1 MNYSGVG
8 ETIIV
13 GGINM
18 RFGDYLKSKRK
29 QRNITQEELARS
41 LEVSSVFVHQL
52 ETGKVDAPSIERCQQ
67 MAVVLEIEIDEL
79 WTVARKERLKRFME
93 KEEIEQESFEV
104 LTDSE
109 KALINLYRSLDSDM
123 RRDFGGMIFMLLRHT
138 KDQGVQEILEEFM
151 KKCA

>member
-1 MNYSGVG
+1 
-8 ETIIV
+8 
-13 GGINM
+13 M

-41 LEVSSVFVHQL
+41 LKVSSVFVHQL

-104 LTDSE
+104 LTETE
-109 KALINLYRSLDSDM
+109 KALINLYRSLDNDM
-123 RRDFGGMIFMLLRHT
+123 RRDFGGMIFMLLRRT

>member
-1 MNYSGVG
+1 
-8 ETIIV
+8 
-13 GGINM
+13 M

-41 LEVSSVFVHQL
+41 LKVSSVFVHQL

-93 KEEIEQESFEV
+93 KEDIEQESFEV
-104 LTDSE
+104 LTDTE
-109 KALINLYRSLDSDM
+109 KALINLYRSLDNDM

>member
-1 MNYSGVG
+1 
-8 ETIIV
+8 
-13 GGINM
+13 M

-41 LEVSSVFVHQL
+41 LKVSSVFVHQL

-67 MAVVLEIEIDEL
+67 MAVVLEIGIDEL

-93 KEEIEQESFEV
+93 KEDIEQESFEV
-104 LTDSE
+104 LTDTE
-109 KALINLYRSLDSDM
+109 KALINLYRSLDNDM

>member
-1 MNYSGVG
+1 MK
-8 ETIIV
+8 
-13 GGINM
+13 
-18 RFGDYLKSKRK
+18 FGDYLKSKRK
-29 QRNITQEELARS
+29 QRSITQEELARS
-41 LEVSSVFVHQL
+41 LDVSSVFVHQL

-67 MAVVLEIEIDEL
+67 MAVILEVEIDEL

-93 KEEIEQESFEV
+93 KEEIAPESFEV

>member
-1 MNYSGVG
+1 MK
-8 ETIIV
+8 
-13 GGINM
+13 
-18 RFGDYLKSKRK
+18 FGDYLKSKRK
-29 QRNITQEELARS
+29 QRNITQEELARN

-67 MAVVLEIEIDEL
+67 MAVILDLEIDEL
-79 WTVARKERLKRFME
+79 WSVARKERLKRFME

-138 KDQGVQEILEEFM
+138 KDQ
-151 KKCA
+151 

>member
-1 MNYSGVG
+1 
-8 ETIIV
+8 
-13 GGINM
+13 M

-52 ETGKVDAPSIERCQQ
+52 ETGKVDAPCMDRCHQ
-67 MAVVLEIEIDEL
+67 MAAILEIEIEEL
-79 WTVARKERLKRFME
+79 WNVAKKERLKRFME
-93 KEEIEQESFEV
+93 KEDIEQDSFEV
-104 LTDSE
+104 LTDAE

>member
-1 MNYSGVG
+1 
-8 ETIIV
+8 
-13 GGINM
+13 M

-29 QRNITQEELARS
+29 QRNITQEELARN
-41 LEVSSVFVHQL
+41 LEVSSVFIHQL

-67 MAVVLEIEIDEL
+67 MAVILEIEIDEL
-79 WTVARKERLKRFME
+79 WTVARKERLKRFMD
-93 KEEIEQESFEV
+93 KEEIDQDSFEV

>member
-1 MNYSGVG
+1 
-8 ETIIV
+8 
-13 GGINM
+13 M

-29 QRNITQEELARS
+29 QRNITQEELARG

-93 KEEIEQESFEV
+93 KEEIEHESFEV

-109 KALINLYRSLDSDM
+109 KALVNLYRSLDSEM

>member
-1 MNYSGVG
+1 
-8 ETIIV
+8 
-13 GGINM
+13 M

-93 KEEIEQESFEV
+93 KEEIEHESFEV

-109 KALINLYRSLDSDM
+109 KALVNLYRSLDSDM

>member
-1 MNYSGVG
+1 
-8 ETIIV
+8 
-13 GGINM
+13 M

-29 QRNITQEELARS
+29 QRSITQEELARS
-41 LEVSSVFVHQL
+41 LDVSSVFIHQL
-52 ETGKVDAPSIERCQQ
+52 DTGKVDAPSIDRCHQ
-67 MAVVLEIEIDEL
+67 MAAILEIEIEEM
-79 WTVARKERLKRFME
+79 WNVAKKERLKRFME
-93 KEEIEQESFEV
+93 KEDIEHDSFEV
-104 LTDSE
+104 LTESE

>member
-1 MNYSGVG
+1 MK
-8 ETIIV
+8 
-13 GGINM
+13 
-18 RFGDYLKSKRK
+18 FGDYLKSKRK

-52 ETGKVDAPSIERCQQ
+52 ETGKVDAPSIDRCQQ
-67 MAVVLEIEIDEL
+67 MAVILDVEIDEL
-79 WTVARKERLKRFME
+79 WSVARKERLKRFME
-93 KEEIEQESFEV
+93 KEDIEQESFEV

>member
-1 MNYSGVG
+1 
-8 ETIIV
+8 
-13 GGINM
+13 M

-41 LEVSSVFVHQL
+41 LKVSSVFVHQL

-67 MAVVLEIEIDEL
+67 MAVVLEIGIDEL

-104 LTDSE
+104 LTETE
-109 KALINLYRSLDSDM
+109 KALINLYRSLDNDM

>member
-1 MNYSGVG
+1 MK
-8 ETIIV
+8 
-13 GGINM
+13 
-18 RFGDYLKSKRK
+18 FGDYLKSKRK
-29 QRNITQEELARS
+29 QRNITQEELARN

-67 MAVVLEIEIDEL
+67 MAVILDLEIDEL
-79 WTVARKERLKRFME
+79 WSVARKERLKRFME

>member
-1 MNYSGVG
+1 
-8 ETIIV
+8 
-13 GGINM
+13 M

-109 KALINLYRSLDSDM
+109 KALINLYRSLDSEM

>member
-1 MNYSGVG
+1 
-8 ETIIV
+8 
-13 GGINM
+13 M

-67 MAVVLEIEIDEL
+67 MAVVLEIEVDEL

-93 KEEIEQESFEV
+93 KEEIKQENFEV
-104 LTDSE
+104 LTDTE
-109 KALINLYRSLDSDM
+109 KVLINLYRSLDNDM

>member
-1 MNYSGVG
+1 
-8 ETIIV
+8 
-13 GGINM
+13 M

-67 MAVVLEIEIDEL
+67 MAVVLEIEVDEL

-93 KEEIEQESFEV
+93 KEDIEQESFEV
-104 LTDSE
+104 LTETE
-109 KALINLYRSLDSDM
+109 KALINLYRSLDNDM

>member
-1 MNYSGVG
+1 MK
-8 ETIIV
+8 
-13 GGINM
+13 
-18 RFGDYLKSKRK
+18 FGDYLKSKRK
-29 QRNITQEELARS
+29 QRNITQEELARN

-67 MAVVLEIEIDEL
+67 MAVILDLEIDEL
-79 WTVARKERLKRFME
+79 WSVARKERLKRFME

-138 KDQGVQEILEEFM
+138 RDQGVQEILEEFM

>member
-1 MNYSGVG
+1 
-8 ETIIV
+8 
-13 GGINM
+13 M

-29 QRNITQEELARS
+29 QKNITQEELARN

-67 MAVVLEIEIDEL
+67 MATILEVEIEEL
-79 WTVARKERLKRFME
+79 WTVAKKERLKRFME
-93 KEEIEQESFEV
+93 KEDIEQDSFEV
-104 LTDSE
+104 LTDAE

>member
-1 MNYSGVG
+1 
-8 ETIIV
+8 
-13 GGINM
+13 M

-41 LEVSSVFVHQL
+41 LKVSSVFVHQL

-104 LTDSE
+104 LTETE
-109 KALINLYRSLDSDM
+109 KALINLYRSLDNDM

>member
-1 MNYSGVG
+1 
-8 ETIIV
+8 
-13 GGINM
+13 M

-29 QRNITQEELARS
+29 QRSITQEELARS
-41 LEVSSVFVHQL
+41 LDVSSVFVHQL

-67 MAVVLEIEIDEL
+67 MAVILEVEIDEL

-93 KEEIEQESFEV
+93 KEEIAPESFEV

>member
-1 MNYSGVG
+1 
-8 ETIIV
+8 
-13 GGINM
+13 M

-29 QRNITQEELARS
+29 QRDITQEELARS
-41 LEVSSVFVHQL
+41 LKVSSVFVHQL

-93 KEEIEQESFEV
+93 KEDIEQESFEV
-104 LTDSE
+104 LTETE
-109 KALINLYRSLDSDM
+109 KALINLYRSLDNDM
-123 RRDFGGMIFMLLRHT
+123 KRDFGGMIFMLLRHT

>member
-1 MNYSGVG
+1 
-8 ETIIV
+8 
-13 GGINM
+13 M

-52 ETGKVDAPSIERCQQ
+52 ETGKVDAPSIDRCNQ
-67 MAVVLEIEIDEL
+67 MAVILEIEIEEL
-79 WTVARKERLKRFME
+79 WNVAKRERLKRFME
-93 KEEIEQESFEV
+93 KEDIEQDSFEV

-109 KALINLYRSLDSDM
+109 KALINLYRSLDNDM

>member
-1 MNYSGVG
+1 
-8 ETIIV
+8 
-13 GGINM
+13 M

-41 LEVSSVFVHQL
+41 LKVSSVFVHQL

-93 KEEIEQESFEV
+93 KEDIEQESFEV
-104 LTDSE
+104 LTETE
-109 KALINLYRSLDSDM
+109 KALINLYRSLDNDM

>member
-1 MNYSGVG
+1 M
-8 ETIIV
+8 
-13 GGINM
+13 M

-41 LEVSSVFVHQL
+41 LKVSSVFVHQL

-67 MAVVLEIEIDEL
+67 MAVVLEIGIDEL

-93 KEEIEQESFEV
+93 KEDIEQESFEV
-104 LTDSE
+104 LTDTE
-109 KALINLYRSLDSDM
+109 KALINLYRSLDNDM

>member
-1 MNYSGVG
+1 
-8 ETIIV
+8 
-13 GGINM
+13 M

-41 LEVSSVFVHQL
+41 LKVSSVFVHQL

-93 KEEIEQESFEV
+93 KEEIEHESFEV

-109 KALINLYRSLDSDM
+109 KALVNLYRSLDSDM

>member
-1 MNYSGVG
+1 M
-8 ETIIV
+8 
-13 GGINM
+13 M

-41 LEVSSVFVHQL
+41 LKVSSVFVHQL

-67 MAVVLEIEIDEL
+67 MAVVLEVGVDEL

-93 KEEIEQESFEV
+93 KEDIEQESFEV
-104 LTDSE
+104 LTDTE
-109 KALINLYRSLDSDM
+109 KALINLYRSLDNDM